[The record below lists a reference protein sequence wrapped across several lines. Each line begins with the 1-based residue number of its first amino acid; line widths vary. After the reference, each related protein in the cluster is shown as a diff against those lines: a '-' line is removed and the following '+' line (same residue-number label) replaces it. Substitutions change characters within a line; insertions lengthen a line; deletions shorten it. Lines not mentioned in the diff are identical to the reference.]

1 MEARAVETVVTYLA
15 ASRPPSTPPPQPT
28 GAALALMKVER
39 IPLHFYRYLYSEV
52 GRDWLWVERS
62 VLDDDRL
69 ASVVHKEKL
78 EITVLYGNGAPAG
91 FFELDYSS
99 ERSADLAYFGL
110 MPEWTGRRVGP
121 WLLATALSQAFSR
134 GVETVTVN
142 TCTLDHPGALKLY
155 QRLGFSPV
163 RRETRSLAVPA
174 GFPQPRH
181 NPARFPPP
189 AGTIAPA

>member
-1 MEARAVETVVTYLA
+1 
-15 ASRPPSTPPPQPT
+15 
-28 GAALALMKVER
+28 MKAER
-39 IPLHFYRYLYSEV
+39 IPVHFYRYLYNEV

-62 VLDDDRL
+62 VLDDERL
-69 ASVVHKEKL
+69 AALLHRDGL

-91 FFELDYSS
+91 FFELDYSA

-110 MPEWTGRRVGP
+110 LPEWTGRRVGP
-121 WLLATALSQAFSR
+121 WLLATVLSQAFSR

-163 RRETRSLAVPA
+163 RRETRNLTVPA
-174 GFPQPRH
+174 GFPMPRH
-181 NPARFPPP
+181 IAARIPPP